1 LLFVHSRWFVTF
13 CFTRCGTTN
22 DIYDTKSLFVIGIDV
37 GDVFQ
42 YKFELNVIGLH
53 RQFWNDIDYK
63 VMGNSLLATS
73 IVVTDRHD
81 NARKPNGTLIY
92 EGQGGNPSF
101 GSYEAW
107 TWE

>member
-1 LLFVHSRWFVTF
+1 
-13 CFTRCGTTN
+13 
-22 DIYDTKSLFVIGIDV
+22 
-37 GDVFQ
+37 
-42 YKFELNVIGLH
+42 
-53 RQFWNDIDYK
+53 
-63 VMGNSLLATS
+63 MGNSLLATS